1 MYYRISFL
9 INFQEVTATV
19 EEIVEITSAM
29 NTDKND
35 NITECAEDLEN
46 KRLNDDPPV
55 SSVGPTMWMGAQNG
69 MLYVHSSIAKWSV
82 CLHKIKLPDSILS
95 IVHVESRVVVAL
107 ANGSLVVFRRQ
118 IIGEWDIN
126 NYHILTL
133 GSPKHSIR
141 CLTIVGD
148 KVWAAH
154 RNRIHVIDPIT
165 LTVLHSFEAHPR
177 KESQIR
183 QMAATGLGVWIS
195 IRLLIFFC
203 Q

>member
-1 MYYRISFL
+1 ME
-9 INFQEVTATV
+9 N
-19 EEIVEITSAM
+19 EIIEITHVK
-29 NTDKND
+29 NTDTND
-35 NITECAEDLEN
+35 NVTEFGEDSDS
-46 KRLNDDPPV
+46 KTINDDPPV

-82 CLHKIKLPDSILS
+82 CWHKIKLPDSILS

-118 IIGEWDIN
+118 ISGDWDIN

-195 IRLLIFFC
+195 IR
-203 Q
+203 

>member
-1 MYYRISFL
+1 M
-9 INFQEVTATV
+9 V
-19 EEIVEITSAM
+19 
-29 NTDKND
+29 NTDNND
-35 NITECAEDLEN
+35 NITACEANADDKLS
-46 KRLNDDPPV
+46 NDDPPV

-69 MLYVHSSIAKWSV
+69 MLYVHSSIARWNV
-82 CLHKIKLPDSILS
+82 CLHRIKLPDSILS

-118 IIGEWDIN
+118 ISGEWDTN

-195 IRLLIFFC
+195 IRFVGQVRLKFCTHYCSYILL
-203 Q
+203 